1 MSAPD
6 LISGGILE
14 RRRVG
19 AFVQSLDGKLI
30 DCNESCAAILGY
42 DSAEELVRLG
52 GFEYFT
58 ESDPATIAAAIGD
71 LGTINNVDVCM
82 RRRNGSLLW
91 VSMNLGV
98 VDAGGR
104 TAVEGV
110 LLETTDQ
117 RVATERFEHQ
127 VTHDP
132 ITGLPNRNL
141 FFDRLLVAMAQAQRR
156 EKKIAVAVVDLD
168 HFDLINAT
176 FGRGLADRILKAVGN
191 RLLDALRIEDTI
203 ARFGSDEFSIILAD
217 VEDELV
223 IASIAQRLL
232 ESVSKPIRI
241 ENHEIR
247 VNASIGLAI
256 SPADGSDP
264 ETLVKHA
271 DAAMYRAKDVGR
283 NTWQFYAPDVNARSF
298 ERHMVVRS
306 LADAIAKDQ
315 FILHYQPQINVQTG
329 RIDCL
334 EALLRW
340 QHPEL
345 GIVEPAAFLPAAEQ
359 GGLIP
364 RLGEWVIRTACR
376 QLRAWQESGIRQ
388 IRIAV
393 NLSWRQFQQPD
404 LIRRLG
410 AIILEEG
417 IDPATLELEISERT
431 MQNTDRTMTTL
442 LGLKN
447 LGVKLA
453 LDDFGTGRSSL
464 SDLKRLPFD
473 TVKIDTSHIKNVT
486 EQVDDAALVQAVV
499 LMARAL
505 GVRVVAEGV
514 ETKGQLSFL
523 RDRSC
528 LEMQG
533 FFFGQP
539 MPAFGMED
547 LLRMQH

>member
-1 MSAPD
+1 MTSESLNQPE
-6 LISGGILE
+6 LLE

-19 AFVQSLDGKLI
+19 AFRQTLDGRLVE
-30 DCNESCAAILGY
+30 CNESCAAILGY
-42 DSAEELVRLG
+42 DSAEELVRLR

-58 ESDPATIAAAIGD
+58 ESDPATIAAAIHD
-71 LGTINNVDVCM
+71 LQTINNVDVCM

-98 VDAGGR
+98 IEDEGK
-104 TAVEGV
+104 TLIEGV
-110 LLETTDQ
+110 LIETTDQ

-132 ITGLPNRNL
+132 ITGLPNRSL

-156 EKKIAVAVVDLD
+156 EKKLAVAVVDLD

-191 RLLDALRIEDTI
+191 RLLDALRVEDTI
-203 ARFGSDEFSIILAD
+203 ARFGSDEFSILLAD
-217 VEDELV
+217 VDDELV

-232 ESVSKPIRI
+232 DTVSKPIRI
-241 ENHEIR
+241 DNHEIR
-247 VNASIGLAI
+247 VNASIGLAM
-256 SPADGSDP
+256 SPADGTDP

-298 ERHMVVRS
+298 ERQMVVRS
-306 LADAIAKDQ
+306 LADAIANEQ
-315 FILHYQPQINVQTG
+315 FVLYYQPQINVQTG
-329 RIDCL
+329 HIECL

-340 QHPEL
+340 EHPEL
-345 GIVEPAAFLPAAEQ
+345 GTVEPANFLPAAEQ

-364 RLGEWVIRTACR
+364 RLGEWVIRTAAR
-376 QLRAWQESGIRQ
+376 QIHAWQATGIHN

-417 IDPATLELEISERT
+417 IDPALLELEISEST
-431 MQNTDRTMTTL
+431 IQNTDRTMTTL

-464 SDLKRLPFD
+464 SDLRRLPFD
-473 TVKIDTSHIKNVT
+473 TVKIDTSHIRNVVD
-486 EQVDDAALVQAVV
+486 QVDDAALVQAVV
-499 LMARAL
+499 LMARAVGL
-505 GVRVVAEGV
+505 RVVAEGV
-514 ETKGQLSFL
+514 EKKEQLSFL

-539 MPAFGMED
+539 MPAFGMEE

>member
-1 MSAPD
+1 MNSAA
-6 LISGGILE
+6 LSNAGILE

-19 AFVQSLDGKLI
+19 AFVQSLDGTLL
-30 DCNESCAAILGY
+30 ESNDACAGILGY
-42 DSAEELVRLG
+42 DSAEELIRLG

-58 ESDPATIAAAIGD
+58 ESDPATIGAAISD
-71 LGTINNVDVCM
+71 LRTVNNVDVCL
-82 RRRNGSLLW
+82 RRRNGTLVW
-91 VSMNLGV
+91 VSMNLG
-98 VDAGGR
+98 AFEREGE
-104 TAVEGV
+104 TLIEGV
-110 LLETTDQ
+110 LFETTDQ

-132 ITGLPNRNL
+132 ITGLPNRSL

-156 EKKIAVAVVDLD
+156 EKKLAVAVVDLD
-168 HFDLINAT
+168 HFDLVNAT

-217 VEDELV
+217 VDDELV

-232 ESVSKPIRI
+232 ESVAKPIRI
-241 ENHEIR
+241 DNHEIR

-283 NTWQFYAPDVNARSF
+283 NTWQFYAPEVNARSF

-306 LADAIAKDQ
+306 LADAIVNDE
-315 FILHYQPQINVQTG
+315 FVLHYQPQINVQTG
-329 RIDCL
+329 HIDCL

-345 GIVEPAAFLPAAEQ
+345 GTVEPAQFLPAAEQ
-359 GGLIP
+359 GGRIP
-364 RLGEWVIRTACR
+364 RLGEGVIRTAAR
-376 QLRAWQESGIRQ
+376 QLRMWQESGIRQ
-388 IRIAV
+388 IRVAV

-417 IDPATLELEISERT
+417 I
-431 MQNTDRTMTTL
+431 
-442 LGLKN
+442 
-447 LGVKLA
+447 
-453 LDDFGTGRSSL
+453 
-464 SDLKRLPFD
+464 
-473 TVKIDTSHIKNVT
+473 
-486 EQVDDAALVQAVV
+486 
-499 LMARAL
+499 
-505 GVRVVAEGV
+505 
-514 ETKGQLSFL
+514 
-523 RDRSC
+523 
-528 LEMQG
+528 
-533 FFFGQP
+533 
-539 MPAFGMED
+539 
-547 LLRMQH
+547 

>member
-1 MSAPD
+1 MNAQD
-6 LISGGILE
+6 LTPAGILE

-19 AFVQSLDGKLI
+19 SFRQSLDGRLI
-30 DCNESCAAILGY
+30 ECNESCAEILGY

-52 GFEYFT
+52 GFEFFT
-58 ESDPATIAAAIGD
+58 ESDPATITAAIGD
-71 LGTINNVDVCM
+71 LETINNVDVCL
-82 RRRNGSLLW
+82 RRRNGTLIW
-91 VSMNLGV
+91 VSMNLGTV
-98 VDAGGR
+98 EAEGA
-104 TAVEGV
+104 TLVEGV
-110 LLETTDQ
+110 LFETTDQ

-132 ITGLPNRNL
+132 ITGLPNRSL

-156 EKKIAVAVVDLD
+156 EKKLAVAVVDLD

-176 FGRGLADRILKAVGN
+176 FGRGMADRILKGIGN
-191 RLLDALRIEDTI
+191 RLLDTLRIEDTI

-232 ESVSKPIRI
+232 DSVSKPLRI
-241 ENHEIR
+241 DNHEIR
-247 VNASIGLAI
+247 VNASIGLAT
-256 SPADGSDP
+256 SPSDGVDP
-264 ETLVKHA
+264 ETLLRHA

-283 NTWQFYAPDVNARSF
+283 NTWQFYAPEVNARSF
-298 ERHMVVRS
+298 ERQMVVRS
-306 LADAIAKDQ
+306 LSEAIVKDQ

-329 RIDCL
+329 HIDCL

-340 QHPEL
+340 EHPEL
-345 GIVEPAAFLPAAEQ
+345 GMVEPADFLPAAEQ

-364 RLGEWVIRTACR
+364 RLGEWVIRTAAR

-388 IRIAV
+388 VRIAV

-417 IDPATLELEISERT
+417 IDPALLELEISET
-431 MQNTDRTMTTL
+431 TIQSTDRTMATL

-464 SDLKRLPFD
+464 SDLKRFPFD
-473 TVKIDTSHIKNVT
+473 TIKIDTSHIKNVT
-486 EQVDDAALVQAVV
+486 EQLDDAALVGAVV

-505 GVRVVAEGV
+505 GLRVVAEGV
-514 ETKGQLSFL
+514 ERKEQLSFL
-523 RDRSC
+523 RDRAC

-533 FFFGQP
+533 YFFGHP
-539 MPAFGMED
+539 MPAFGMEE

>member
-1 MSAPD
+1 MSSSD
-6 LISGGILE
+6 LTSAGILE

-19 AFVQSLDGKLI
+19 AFVQSREGSLLE
-30 DCNESCAAILGY
+30 CNEACAEILGY
-42 DSAEELVRLG
+42 DSAEELIRLG
-52 GFEYFT
+52 GFEFFT
-58 ESDPATIAAAIGD
+58 ESDPATIGAAIGD
-71 LGTINNVDVCM
+71 LGAINNVDVCL
-82 RRRNGSLLW
+82 RRRNGTLVW
-91 VSMNLGV
+91 VSMNLGLV
-98 VDAGGR
+98 EEEGR
-104 TAVEGV
+104 SRIEGV
-110 LLETTDQ
+110 LFEATDQ

-132 ITGLPNRNL
+132 ITGLPNRSL

-156 EKKIAVAVVDLD
+156 EKKLAVAVVDLD
-168 HFDLINAT
+168 HFDLVNAT

-217 VEDELV
+217 VDDELV

-232 ESVSKPIRI
+232 DSVAKPIRI
-241 ENHEIR
+241 DNHEIR

-256 SPADGSDP
+256 GPADGADP

-283 NTWQFYAPDVNARSF
+283 NTWQFYAPEVNARSF

-329 RIDCL
+329 HIDCL

-340 QHPEL
+340 QHPDL
-345 GIVEPAAFLPAAEQ
+345 GTVEPAQFLPAAEQ

-364 RLGEWVIRTACR
+364 RLGEWVIRTAAR
-376 QLRAWQESGIRQ
+376 QIRAWQGSGIRQ
-388 IRIAV
+388 VRIAV

-417 IDPATLELEISERT
+417 IDPGLLELEISERT
-431 MQNTDRTMTTL
+431 IQSTDRTMTTL

-464 SDLKRLPFD
+464 ADLKRLPFD
-473 TVKIDTSHIKNVT
+473 TVKIDTSHIRNVT

-505 GVRVVAEGV
+505 GLRVVAEGV
-514 ETKGQLSFL
+514 ERKDQLAFL

-539 MPAFGMED
+539 MPAFGMEE

>member
-6 LISGGILE
+6 LNHAEILE

-19 AFVQSLDGKLI
+19 AFRQSMDGHLLE
-30 DCNESCAAILGY
+30 CNDSCAAILGY

-58 ESDPATIAAAIGD
+58 ESDPATITAAIGD
-71 LGTINNVDVCM
+71 LETINNVDVCL
-82 RRRNGSLLW
+82 RRRNGTLIW
-91 VSMNLGV
+91 VSMNIGLIE
-98 VDAGGR
+98 DGGR
-104 TAVEGV
+104 TLIEGV
-110 LLETTDQ
+110 LVETTDQ

-132 ITGLPNRNL
+132 ITGLPNRSL
-141 FFDRLLVAMAQAQRR
+141 FFDRLLVALAQAQRR
-156 EKKIAVAVVDLD
+156 EKKLAVAVVDID

-176 FGRGLADRILKAVGN
+176 FGRGLADRVLKAIGN

-203 ARFGSDEFSIILAD
+203 ARFGSDEFSILLAD
-217 VEDELV
+217 VDDELV

-232 ESVSKPIRI
+232 DTVSKPIRI

-256 SPADGSDP
+256 TPADGVDP
-264 ETLVKHA
+264 ETLVRHA

-283 NTWQFYAPDVNARSF
+283 NTWQFYAPEVNARSF
-298 ERHMVVRS
+298 ERQMVVRS
-306 LADAIAKDQ
+306 LSEAITKDQ
-315 FILHYQPQINVQTG
+315 FVLHYQPQINVQTG
-329 RIDCL
+329 HIECL

-340 QHPEL
+340 EHPEL
-345 GIVEPAAFLPAAEQ
+345 GTVEPADFLPAAEQ

-364 RLGEWVIRTACR
+364 RLGEWVIRTAAR
-376 QLRAWQESGIRQ
+376 QICAWQESGIGSVRV
-388 IRIAV
+388 AV

-417 IDPATLELEISERT
+417 IDPALLELEISERT
-431 MQNTDRTMTTL
+431 IQNTDRTMTTL

-473 TVKIDTSHIKNVT
+473 TVKIDTSHIRT
-486 EQVDDAALVQAVV
+486 MIDQVDGAALVQAVV

-505 GVRVVAEGV
+505 GLRVVAEGV
-514 ETKGQLSFL
+514 ERKEQLSFL

-533 FFFGQP
+533 FFFGHP
-539 MPAFGMED
+539 MPAFGMEE

>member
-1 MSAPD
+1 MTAPE
-6 LISGGILE
+6 LKTPGILE

-19 AFVQSLDGKLI
+19 AFVQSLEGRLVE
-30 DCNESCAAILGY
+30 CNESCAAILGY

-58 ESDPATIAAAIGD
+58 ESDPATIVAAIGD
-71 LGTINNVDVCM
+71 LGAVNNVDVCM
-82 RRRNGSLLW
+82 RRRNGTLIW
-91 VSMNLGV
+91 VSMNLGLIER
-98 VDAGGR
+98 DGESMM
-104 TAVEGV
+104 EGV
-110 LLETTDQ
+110 LFETTDQ
-117 RVATERFEHQ
+117 RVATQRFEHQ

-156 EKKIAVAVVDLD
+156 ERMLAVAVVDLD

-203 ARFGSDEFSIILAD
+203 ARFGSDEFSIILSD

-223 IASIAQRLL
+223 MASIAQRLL
-232 ESVSKPIRI
+232 EAVSRPIRI

-247 VNASIGLAI
+247 VNASIGIAI

-283 NTWQFYAPDVNARSF
+283 NTWQFYAAEVNARSF
-298 ERHMVVRS
+298 ERQMVVRS
-306 LADAIAKDQ
+306 LSEAIAKDQ
-315 FILHYQPQINVQTG
+315 FVLHYQPQINVQTG
-329 RIDCL
+329 NIDCL
-334 EALLRW
+334 EALIRW

-345 GIVEPAAFLPAAEQ
+345 GTVEPAEFLPAAEQ

-364 RLGEWVIRTACR
+364 RIGEWVIRTAAR
-376 QLRAWQESGIRQ
+376 QIRAWQLSGIKS

-404 LIRRLG
+404 LIKRLG

-417 IDPATLELEISERT
+417 IDPGLLELEISERT

-473 TVKIDTSHIKNVT
+473 TVKIDTSHIRNVV
-486 EQVDDAALVQAVV
+486 EQIDDAALVQAVV

-514 ETKGQLSFL
+514 ERKDQLSFL

-539 MPAFGMED
+539 MPAFGMEE